1 MKPLSKR
8 LQGVIEILD
17 GRIDWE
23 RRDRGSMRQDLSP
36 MEDLMARMG
45 HPERAFRTIHV
56 AGSKGKGSVCALIA
70 AGMTAAGVRVGR
82 YGSPHVERLTERVE
96 VCGRE
101 VADDLLAGALEE
113 ALEACQ
119 AASSAGSPG
128 ESATWFDL
136 LTAAA
141 FACFAKQ
148 EVEWVVVEVGLG
160 GRLDSTNVVHGE
172 VAVITTI
179 ELEHV
184 ELLGS
189 TRGQIAGEKAGI
201 IDTGAV
207 VVCGPP
213 PGDEA
218 GDVIRARAEDVGAR
232 VVDVDSAEG
241 ITETN
246 RALAGEALEAVG
258 GLGVRDDRD
267 EAVGRRHLPSPEAGE
282 GHLPGR
288 LERVRAGGVP
298 VVLDGAHTPASLEGV
313 LEELRELFS
322 TRGAPQVVLSL
333 AKDKDTEALLK
344 VLDGRAD
351 TLHCTSVGSTRH
363 CSADSLFDLALGMGF
378 KALAHP
384 SPDVAVEVAVAEAGS
399 RGWVLVTGSLYLVGA
414 VRGGLKADPESGDP

>member
-45 HPERAFRTIHV
+45 HPTRAFRTIHV

-82 YGSPHVERLTERVE
+82 YGSPLVERLTERVE

-148 EVEWVVVEVGLG
+148 ELEWVVVEVGLG

-232 VVDVDSAEG
+232 VVDVAGAEG

-246 RALAGEALEAVG
+246 RALAGEALE
-258 GLGVRDDRD
+258 
-267 EAVGRRHLPSPEAGE
+267 
-282 GHLPGR
+282 PGR
-288 LERVRAGGVP
+288 ELWALQRQARREHLAGRYGEAARILEDVLDRSPDQPQAAYNLACALARNGKRERALERLEHAVELGFRDLGTL
-298 VVLDGAHTPASLEGV
+298 VLDPDLESVRSEDGYLRL
-313 LEELRELFS
+313 LERLD
-322 TRGAPQVVLSL
+322 P
-333 AKDKDTEALLK
+333 
-344 VLDGRAD
+344 DGR
-351 TLHCTSVGSTRH
+351 SS
-363 CSADSLFDLALGMGF
+363 S
-378 KALAHP
+378 
-384 SPDVAVEVAVAEAGS
+384 EAPKSS
-399 RGWVLVTGSLYLVGA
+399 R
-414 VRGGLKADPESGDP
+414 